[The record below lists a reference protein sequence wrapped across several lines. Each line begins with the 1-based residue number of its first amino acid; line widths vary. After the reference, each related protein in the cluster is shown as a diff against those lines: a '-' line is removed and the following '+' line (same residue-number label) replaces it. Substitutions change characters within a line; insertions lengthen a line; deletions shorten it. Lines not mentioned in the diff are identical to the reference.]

1 MKRVGVTGGIGS
13 GKSLVCRVFETLKI
27 PVYYADEE
35 ARGLTDSDPEIRRL
49 LTGIF
54 GEGIYEEN
62 RLNRTI
68 MAQFIFK
75 DKLLLDRVNQIIHPR
90 VTEHFNEWCHARL
103 KYPYIIHESAII
115 YESKA
120 YKSFDR
126 IVAVVAPEEIRLQR
140 VMIRPFMTPEKF
152 RAILLNQLPGEELSK
167 RADHVIINDDKTL
180 VVPQIIKLHHYF
192 LSL

>member
-1 MKRVGVTGGIGS
+1 MTRVGVTGGIGS
-13 GKSLVCRVFETLKI
+13 GKSLVCKVFETLKI

-54 GEGIYEEN
+54 GDGIYEDN
-62 RLNRTI
+62 RLNRTT

-75 DKLLLDRVNQIIHPR
+75 DKNLLGRVNHIIHPR
-90 VTEHFNEWCHARL
+90 VAEHFNKWCNERMM
-103 KYPYIIHESAII
+103 YPYIIHESAII
-115 YESKA
+115 FESNA

-126 IVAVVAPEEIRLQR
+126 IVAVVAPEETRLQR
-140 VMIRPFMTPEKF
+140 VMLRPFMTPEKF

-167 RADHVIINDDKTL
+167 LADHIIINDDKTL
-180 VVPQIIKLHHYF
+180 VIPQILALHQYF